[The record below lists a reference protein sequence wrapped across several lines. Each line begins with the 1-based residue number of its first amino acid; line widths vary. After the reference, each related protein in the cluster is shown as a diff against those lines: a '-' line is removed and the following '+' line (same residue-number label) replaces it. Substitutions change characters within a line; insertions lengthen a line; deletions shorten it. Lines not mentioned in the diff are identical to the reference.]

1 MATLDELRRRYSFG
15 PIPQWELDQ
24 LNAGAA
30 PKPIPAEEPPK
41 KRGRPKKPEA
51 EVSAAPEPQP
61 AEVDEFDEIPD
72 DAEPT
77 E

>member
-30 PKPIPAEEPPK
+30 PKPVPAEEPPK

-51 EVSAAPEPQP
+51 AAPDPLPEEP
-61 AEVDEFDEIPD
+61 DEFDD
-72 DAEPT
+72 AQDGADAEPT